1 MTRDAAPRV
10 RARFLMPGLVMLAVA
25 SVGGALLARASR
37 GEGAVVYQQITS
49 SGPLT
54 DIAVSNDLSC
64 QVRVDGDEF
73 ADFYPDVTPGDC
85 GTLLAAG
92 GVLYAPD
99 FFSHDGTGTL
109 NLGSW
114 INFTPVA
121 QTGVSGS
128 GTGGDPYV
136 ITTTADAAPAGLRV
150 TQTDR
155 YVAGDIS
162 YRTDV
167 AVTNTG
173 PAPVSVTVYR
183 AGGCFLG
190 DDWSRFGVMGAGRIG
205 CAENPDDTPAGRTL
219 EFDALTGGSHVF
231 EASADGMW
239 LAISG
244 KAPLPDTCDCDNPQ
258 PGGIAMSWSFV
269 IAPAQTVSASHLTK
283 LSGWAPKA
291 TPTPSPTPTGT
302 PSPTATNTAL
312 PTSTSTALATS
323 TGTPAPTATS
333 TPTPTNTALPTAT
346 STRTPTATATN
357 TSTPTAT
364 ATATGTSTP
373 VPTATSTPTPTN
385 TALPTSTST
394 RTPTATATPTNTS
407 TPVPTAT
414 STPTATNTALPTA
427 TSTRTPTAT
436 STATSTST
444 PTATATATGT
454 STPVPTATST
464 PTPTNTAPPTSTS
477 TRTPTATAT
486 ATSTSTP
493 VPTATNTPTPT
504 NTAPPT
510 STSTRTPTATATATS
525 TSTPVP
531 TATNTPTPTN
541 TALPTSTSTRTPT
554 ATATA
559 TATARSNGVPGD
571 ANGDGVVDVRDLALV
586 ARNMGKRNPDP
597 RADVNHDGRVDVRDL
612 LLVLLQLGR
621 RRRGS

>member
-136 ITTTADAAPAGLRV
+136 ITTTADAAAAGLRV

-173 PAPVSVTVYR
+173 AAPVSVTVYR

-269 IAPAQTVSASHLTK
+269 IAPGQTVSASHLTK

-302 PSPTATNTAL
+302 PSPTATNTVV

-333 TPTPTNTALPTAT
+333 TPTPTNTALPTNT
-346 STRTPTATATN
+346 STRTPTATN

-364 ATATGTSTP
+364 ATATSTSTP
-373 VPTATSTPTPTN
+373 VPTATNTPTPTN

-414 STPTATNTALPTA
+414 TTPTPTNTALPTA

-436 STATSTST
+436 S
-444 PTATATATGT
+444 
-454 STPVPTATST
+454 
-464 PTPTNTAPPTSTS
+464 
-477 TRTPTATAT
+477 T

-531 TATNTPTPTN
+531 TATSTPTPTN

-621 RRRGS
+621 RRGS